1 MSQLW
6 STPKAIVGQTSFVS
20 SSFIVISFSE
30 RPPLRVFFP
39 SLYAMSQCPRPP
51 LVCVCVPVVQ
61 RSTCPS
67 FRPWK
72 ITVAWASVPNGGG
85 TRRVAPMCMRVPS
98 PSPLLDK
105 RGQRHDGPAVNWFF
119 SLFFSFFLDNLFLVL
134 PFLCFARTVLA
145 VFLVRG
151 WTGFAVALDRRRRR
165 RWTGSPTGKIASG
178 SNVRRAAVSATA
190 LCVQRG
196 QSFHSYSSFA
206 DQRACLFEGIA
217 R

>member
-1 MSQLW
+1 MPAAS
-6 STPKAIVGQTSFVS
+6 PG
-20 SSFIVISFSE
+20 
-30 RPPLRVFFP
+30 
-39 SLYAMSQCPRPP
+39 
-51 LVCVCVPVVQ
+51 VCVCPCCAEVHLPQFPALENYRCVGFGAEWRGHTARRPDVYARPLALPTAGQ
-61 RSTCPS
+61 KRPAPRRSS
-67 FRPWK
+67 
-72 ITVAWASVPNGGG
+72 
-85 TRRVAPMCMRVPS
+85 
-98 PSPLLDK
+98 
-105 RGQRHDGPAVNWFF
+105 GQLVFL
-119 SLFFSFFLDNLFLVL
+119 SFFSFFLGNLFLVL

>member
-1 MSQLW
+1 
-6 STPKAIVGQTSFVS
+6 
-20 SSFIVISFSE
+20 
-30 RPPLRVFFP
+30 
-39 SLYAMSQCPRPP
+39 MSQCPRPP

-85 TRRVAPMCMRVPS
+85 TRPLALPAAGQKRPAPRRS
-98 PSPLLDK
+98 S
-105 RGQRHDGPAVNWFF
+105 GQLVFL
-119 SLFFSFFLDNLFLVL
+119 SFFSFFLGNLFLVL